1 MKTVFSDFRDIDD
14 EVLKRSG
21 NLGVCRA
28 YHKGQKL
35 DYNLKIGDY
44 AKLHSKLAKGTD
56 EEISVKVKIIA
67 FANGKVLGET
77 EDNYYNPIPVGSK
90 VSFSEDRIISAS
102 DI

>member
-1 MKTVFSDFRDIDD
+1 MKVVISDYRDIDD
-14 EVLKRSG
+14 EVMKRSG

-28 YHKGQKL
+28 YHEGQKL
-35 DYNLKIGDY
+35 DYALKVGDY
-44 AKLHSKLAKGTD
+44 AKLHSRLAKGTD
-56 EEISVKVKIIA
+56 EEISIRVRILA

-77 EDNYYNPIPVGSK
+77 EDNYCNPIPVGSK